1 MLIRNIALIK
11 DFLNHTSAKIRQ
23 KRTFMKKN
31 ILLLALGAT
40 LLSVDLFA
48 AKAMAPKALEILAN
62 AEKAV
67 PALTPKEFSKMI
79 DEDADFVQLDIREND
94 ENSHGEIWSFNK
106 VYMTRGYLEYK
117 IEGEIPDKNTNIV
130 VVCCSGKRAALAAK
144 TLQELGYKNVKFL
157 QGGVGGWLKAGYPLD
172 TVFGELWLKK

>member
-1 MLIRNIALIK
+1 
-11 DFLNHTSAKIRQ
+11 
-23 KRTFMKKN
+23 MKKHF
-31 ILLLALGAT
+31 LLLTLGAA

-48 AKAMAPKALEILAN
+48 AKAMTPKALELL
-62 AEKAV
+62 EKAQKSV
-67 PALTPKEFSKMI
+67 PSLSPKEFHKMI
-79 DEDADFVQLDIREND
+79 DEDADFIQLDIREND

-144 TLQELGYKNVKFL
+144 TMQELGYKNVKFL
-157 QGGVGGWLKAGYPLD
+157 HGGVGGWLHAGYPLD

>member
-1 MLIRNIALIK
+1 
-11 DFLNHTSAKIRQ
+11 
-23 KRTFMKKN
+23 MKKQ
-31 ILLLALGAT
+31 LLIFTLSAT
-40 LLSVDLFA
+40 LLSLDLFA
-48 AKAMAPKALEILAN
+48 SKAATPKALEILAN

-67 PALTPKEFSKMI
+67 PALSPKEFHTMI
-79 DEDADFVQLDIREND
+79 DEDADFIQLDIREND
-94 ENSHGEIWSFNK
+94 ENSHGEIWSFDK

-117 IEGEIPDKNTNIV
+117 IEGEIGDKNKNIV

-144 TLQELGYKNVKFL
+144 TLHELGYKNVKFL